1 MEKHRGKKHVHT
13 KAAGSG
19 IPICCTVKLPELMVP
34 SHSSIFWQFPVQ
46 VLLTTDLHLST
57 QNETHQGT
65 LLAIQ
70 FLFLAVIQEN
80 HIRKLQSLLIEMG
93 LLKYTVN

>member
-1 MEKHRGKKHVHT
+1 
-13 KAAGSG
+13 
-19 IPICCTVKLPELMVP
+19 MVL
-34 SHSSIFWQFPVQ
+34 SYSSIFWQFPVQ

-80 HIRKLQSLLIEMG
+80 HIRKLQSLLIEWVYLNIQLINCSVFIQFG
-93 LLKYTVN
+93 TC